1 MKGDSMKS
9 YEVYEATLTFND
21 ENEEVNT
28 DNTKNSYSDPEL
40 ILVFFSLLLLRG
52 QTNRKKSC
60 SANCR
65 HNASSVTFVFV
76 LSRVISKRKALLP
89 WWSPTDK
96 WKIVDGWV
104 VKNMDGK
111 NRHTFCKNLLF
122 WKICILSV
130 PTFIL
135 QSIHSVKLCSNY
147 LYWQYFHHF
156 IEKGDSFWPPKVAYP
171 ESFNMLL
178 RKWGGCYIRILR

>member
-28 DNTKNSYSDPEL
+28 GNTKNSYSDPEL

-60 SANCR
+60 SVNCR

-89 WWSPTDK
+89 
-96 WKIVDGWV
+96 
-104 VKNMDGK
+104 
-111 NRHTFCKNLLF
+111 
-122 WKICILSV
+122 
-130 PTFIL
+130 
-135 QSIHSVKLCSNY
+135 
-147 LYWQYFHHF
+147 
-156 IEKGDSFWPPKVAYP
+156 
-171 ESFNMLL
+171 
-178 RKWGGCYIRILR
+178 